1 MTLNTHSELVG
12 LIWNIANKLR
22 GPYRPPQYRK
32 VMIPMIVLR
41 RLDCVLE
48 ENHEKVVKKYEQL
61 KDDGKL
67 SEDAID
73 KMLGNI
79 ATGDRENPLFN
90 KSKYTF
96 KKLLADPD
104 NIARN
109 LVAYIN
115 GFSPKAKEIFEKFK
129 FEEEIT
135 KLEDANRL
143 YMIVKEFVQTEDGK
157 VVDLHPDRVSN
168 LQMGYVFEELVRKF
182 NEQANEEA
190 GDHFTPRE
198 VIKLMAKL
206 VYTDEE
212 PVYKPGIIRTIY
224 DPTCGTGGMLSV
236 SEEIIRKENT
246 NANLMLYGQE
256 YNPESYAICCSDLL
270 IKDEPLD
277 NIIYGDTLGDGKTF
291 DGHPNMKFHYM
302 MANPPFG
309 VEWKPQKD
317 TVEKEYKDSGFSG
330 RFGPGLPRINDGALL
345 FLMHMIS
352 KMHNKP
358 EVGGDGSKIAIVFN
372 GSPLFTGD
380 AGSGESNIRRWIIE
394 NDMLDTVVA
403 LPNQLFYNTG
413 IFTYIWL
420 VTNRKPAHRQGKVQL
435 INATKH
441 YQKMSKSLGDKRN
454 LMSDEHINEITRLY
468 GENGHEAVS
477 KFLCEGKAEEKIAS
491 KIFDNRDF
499 GYLKMTVER
508 PLRLNFLVNDERIAK
523 LNDEAAFQALAESKK
538 RKNKEEIEKE
548 VAEGKKLQ
556 ESILKMLVSMKSDEL
571 IMDRAIFLKALKAAI
586 KKAGLKIDAPVQK
599 AIVSALSEKDQKA
612 EICRDPKGKPEP
624 DADLRDTELVPLP
637 NDIVLPLPLDY
648 DKKAKNTDLQKL
660 VTDHCEAYLK
670 KEVLPHIPDLPAPK
684 PLPGQFCVY
693 VLECADGS
701 FYKGQT
707 NDFYRRL
714 FEHMKGEVSWTS
726 KNLPVKPI
734 HWEVFDS
741 REEAVKREKE
751 LKSGFGRKWL
761 KKKYENG
768 ELKAMERQ
776 AGAWIDHKKTKVGY
790 EIPLNRHFYVYEPPR
805 DLDSIERDISTVEN
819 EIFVMLKT
827 LKIS

>member
-1 MTLNTHSELVG
+1 MTQNTHSELVG

-22 GPYRPPQYRK
+22 GPYRPPQYRR
-32 VMIPMIVLR
+32 VMLPMIVLR

-48 ENHEKVVKKYEQL
+48 KNHEKVVKKYEQL
-61 KDDGKL
+61 KEEGKL
-67 SEDAID
+67 SDDAIN
-73 KMLGNI
+73 KILGKT
-79 ATGDRENPLFN
+79 ASDEREHPLFN
-90 KSKYTF
+90 TSKYTF

-143 YMIVKEFVQTEDGK
+143 FMIIKEFVQTEDGRT
-157 VVDLHPDRVSN
+157 VDLHPDRISN

-198 VIKLMAKL
+198 VIKLMASL

-212 PVYKPGIIRTIY
+212 DVYKSGIIRTIY

-236 SEEIIRKENT
+236 SEEHIRAENT
-246 NANLMLYGQE
+246 NANLILYGQE
-256 YNPESYAICCSDLL
+256 YNDESYAICCSDLL

-277 NIIYGDTLGDGKTF
+277 NIIHGDTLGDGKTR

-345 FLMHMIS
+345 FLLHMMS
-352 KMHNKP
+352 KMHPGP
-358 EVGGDGSKIAIVFN
+358 EEGGDGSKIAIVFN

-420 VTNRKPAHRQGKVQL
+420 VTNRKTAQRKGKIQL
-435 INATKH
+435 IDATRH
-441 YQKMSKSLGDKRN
+441 YQKMGKSLGDKRN
-454 LMSDEHINEITRLY
+454 ELSEVHIKEITRLY
-468 GENGHEAVS
+468 GENRHEAVS
-477 KFLCEGKAEEKIAS
+477 KFLCENKPEEKIAS
-491 KIFDNRDF
+491 KIFDNREF
-499 GYLKMTVER
+499 GFLKMTVER
-508 PLRLNFLVNDERIAK
+508 PIRLNFLVNDERIAK
-523 LNDEAAFQALAESKK
+523 LHNEPAFQALAESKK
-538 RKNKEEIEKE
+538 RKKQEEIDKE
-548 VAEGKKLQ
+548 IAEGKALQ
-556 ESILKMLVSMKSDEL
+556 QAILKMLKGMKSDVV
-571 IMDRAIFLKALKAAI
+571 IMDRAIFLKSLKKALKAAD
-586 KKAGLKIDAPVQK
+586 LKLDAPLQK
-599 AIVSALSEKDQKA
+599 AIVSALSEKDPKA
-612 EICRDPKGKPEP
+612 EICRDAKGNPEP

-637 NDIVLPLPLDY
+637 SDIALPLPLDY
-648 DKKAKNTDLQKL
+648 DKNAKNDKL
-660 VTDHCEAYLK
+660 LLLVEDNCEDYLK
-670 KEVLPHIPDLPAPK
+670 KEVLPHVPD
-684 PLPGQFCVY
+684 
-693 VLECADGS
+693 
-701 FYKGQT
+701 
-707 NDFYRRL
+707 
-714 FEHMKGEVSWTS
+714 
-726 KNLPVKPI
+726 
-734 HWEVFDS
+734 
-741 REEAVKREKE
+741 
-751 LKSGFGRKWL
+751 
-761 KKKYENG
+761 
-768 ELKAMERQ
+768 
-776 AGAWIDHKKTKVGY
+776 AWIDHKKTKVGY
-790 EIPLNRHFYVYEPPR
+790 EIPLNRHFHVYEPPR
-805 DLDSIERDISTVEN
+805 PLDKIETDIEKVEN
-819 EIFVMLKT
+819 EILGMLKE